1 MQAIKVQAE
10 ERTNNGKGISRQL
23 RAAGKIPAVFY
34 GKGKTTTS
42 LSVSPKELKA
52 AVTGEFGVN
61 TVIELEFGG
70 RSYQT
75 LLIDYQYHPV
85 TRELLHAD
93 FYNFDEDRTVDVEV
107 PLEMTGK
114 PKGIILGGRLRQVF
128 LRLPIRCRAKDIPA
142 KLVHDVTELGVE
154 DMFRVKDLALPA
166 GVEVRYGAN
175 QTLGGVYG
183 NRRKQGEE
191 EEEAAAAPAAG
202 AAATKSAAPAAK
214 AAPGKK

>member
-52 AVTGEFGVN
+52 AVTGEFRVN

-70 RSYQT
+70 KSYQT

-114 PKGIILGGRLRQVF
+114 PKGIVL
-128 LRLPIRCRAKDIPA
+128 
-142 KLVHDVTELGVE
+142 
-154 DMFRVKDLALPA
+154 
-166 GVEVRYGAN
+166 
-175 QTLGGVYG
+175 
-183 NRRKQGEE
+183 
-191 EEEAAAAPAAG
+191 
-202 AAATKSAAPAAK
+202 
-214 AAPGKK
+214 

>member
-10 ERTNNGKGISRQL
+10 ERSTSGKGAARQL

-34 GKGKTTTS
+34 GKGKDSTT
-42 LSVSPKELKA
+42 LAVSPKELKA
-52 AVTGEFGVN
+52 AVQGEFGVN

-70 RSYQT
+70 KAYQT

-93 FYNFDEDRTVDVEV
+93 FYNFDDDRPVDVEV

-114 PKGIILGGRLRQVF
+114 AKGIVLGGRLRQVF

-142 KLVHDVTELGVE
+142 KITHDVSDLGVE

-166 GVEVRYGAN
+166 GVEVRYPAN

-183 NRRKQGEE
+183 NRRRQGEE
-191 EEEAAAAPAAG
+191 EEKEEG
-202 AAATKSAAPAAK
+202 AAAKAPA
-214 AAPGKK
+214 KK

>member
-10 ERTNNGKGISRQL
+10 ERSNSGKGASRQL
-23 RAAGKIPAVFY
+23 RAAGKIPAIFY
-34 GKGKTTTS
+34 GKGKTSTTIA
-42 LSVSPKELKA
+42 VSPKELKA

-61 TVIELEFGG
+61 NIIELEFGG
-70 RSYQT
+70 KSHQT

-93 FYNFDEDRTVDVEV
+93 FYSFEDNRTVDVEV

-114 PKGIILGGRLRQVF
+114 PKGIVLGGRLRQVF
-128 LRLPIRCRAKDIPA
+128 LRIPVRCRAKDIPA
-142 KLVHDVTELGVE
+142 KIVHDVTELGVE

-166 GVEVRYGAN
+166 GVEVRYPAN

-183 NRRKQGEE
+183 NRRKQGDEE
-191 EEEAAAAPAAG
+191 EEKAEGAAAA
-202 AAATKSAAPAAK
+202 ATPSKAPPAK
-214 AAPGKK
+214 AAAKK

>member
-70 RSYQT
+70 KSYQT

-114 PKGIILGGRLRQVF
+114 PKGIVLGGRLRQVF

-202 AAATKSAAPAAK
+202 AAAAKSAAPAAK
-214 AAPGKK
+214 AASKK

>member
-70 RSYQT
+70 KSYQT

-114 PKGIILGGRLRQVF
+114 PKGIVLGGRLRQVF

-191 EEEAAAAPAAG
+191 EEEAAAAAPAAG
-202 AAATKSAAPAAK
+202 GAAKSAAPAK
-214 AAPGKK
+214 AAPAKK

>member
-10 ERTNNGKGISRQL
+10 ERTNNGKGVSRQL

-70 RSYQT
+70 KSYQT

-85 TRELLHAD
+85 TRDLLHAD
-93 FYNFDEDRTVDVEV
+93 FYNFDEDRPVDVEV

-114 PKGIILGGRLRQVF
+114 PKGIVLGGRLRQVF
-128 LRLPIRCRAKDIPA
+128 LKLPIRCRAKDIPA

-191 EEEAAAAPAAG
+191 EEEVAAAPAAG

-214 AAPGKK
+214 AASKK

>member
-10 ERTNNGKGISRQL
+10 ERSNSGKGASRQL
-23 RAAGKIPAVFY
+23 RAGGKIPAIFY
-34 GKGKTTTS
+34 GKGKTSTTIA
-42 LSVSPKELKA
+42 VSPKELKA

-61 TVIELEFGG
+61 TIIELEIGG
-70 RSYQT
+70 KSHQT

-85 TRELLHAD
+85 SRELLHAD
-93 FYNFDEDRTVDVEV
+93 FYSFDDDRAVDVEV

-114 PKGIILGGRLRQVF
+114 AKGIVLGGRLRQVF

-142 KLVHDVTELGVE
+142 KIVHDVSDLGVE

-166 GVEVRYGAN
+166 GVEVRYPAN

-191 EEEAAAAPAAG
+191 EEEKAEGAAAG
-202 AAATKSAAPAAK
+202 AAPSKAPAAK
-214 AAPGKK
+214 AAAKK